1 MKRSL
6 SDQLHEWFAD
16 GSTRSQYPNPAWQRQ
31 TREPIR
37 LRWTHSMPLWKR
49 AFFFTLG
56 LFALL
61 LALPLLAASLL
72 FAWSLLRQL

>member
-1 MKRSL
+1 
-6 SDQLHEWFAD
+6 
-16 GSTRSQYPNPAWQRQ
+16 
-31 TREPIR
+31 
-37 LRWTHSMPLWKR
+37 MPLWKR